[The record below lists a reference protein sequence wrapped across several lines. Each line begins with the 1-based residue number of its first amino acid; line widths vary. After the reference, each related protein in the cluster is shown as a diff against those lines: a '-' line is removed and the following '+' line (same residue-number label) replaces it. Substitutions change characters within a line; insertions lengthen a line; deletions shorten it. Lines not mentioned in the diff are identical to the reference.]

1 MTDGPYD
8 QETELDTPKFPDAI
22 VQLTGQDGNAGNI
35 LAQVNIG
42 LRRAGASRAE
52 INEFREEALS
62 GDYNHLLRT
71 ALKWVTV
78 Q

>member
-1 MTDGPYD
+1 MSDEPYN
-8 QETELDTPKFPDAI
+8 QETETPKFPDAV

-35 LAQVNIG
+35 LALVNLG
-42 LRRAGASRAE
+42 LWRAGASRAE

-71 ALKWVTV
+71 AMKWVTV